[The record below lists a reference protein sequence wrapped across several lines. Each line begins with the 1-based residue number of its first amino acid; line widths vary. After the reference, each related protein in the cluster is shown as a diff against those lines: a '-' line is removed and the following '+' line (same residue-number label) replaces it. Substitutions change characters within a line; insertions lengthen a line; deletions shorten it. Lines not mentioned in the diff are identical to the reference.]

1 MLRVGFAAVR
11 VLVLVNPA
19 ASSVTAPA
27 RAALERTLR
36 AALHVEVS
44 ETTRRGHATEIARRA
59 AADGFDVVAVF
70 AGDGTLNEAANG
82 LAGTTTV
89 LAPLPGGST
98 NVFARTLGVA
108 FDPLD
113 AAKQLV
119 DSLATRSFRRVGLG
133 AAAAPGQERR
143 RFLFHLGLGFDAAVI
158 RRMEQR
164 SYLKRHFAHPAFALA
179 AVDTWARHYDRRSA
193 IRLESIG
200 PDGIET
206 ATGPYAV
213 ISNSDPYTYV
223 GHRRMS
229 IAAGASLSR
238 PLAVTVLR
246 SLGAGL
252 IVRATSSAVGSGAFM
267 ASAPDI
273 TQITDVTSVE
283 VSGDRPFPWQVDG
296 DYLGEIGRVEV
307 LYEPDTL
314 TLVVP

>member
-19 ASSVTAPA
+19 ASSVTAA
-27 RAALERTLR
+27 TRAALEQTLR
-36 AALHVEVS
+36 AALDVEVT
-44 ETTRRGHATEIARRA
+44 ETTRRGHATEIARNA
-59 AADGFDVVAVF
+59 AADGFNVVIVF

-82 LAGTTTV
+82 LAGTTTA

-98 NVFARTLGVA
+98 NVFARTLGIA

-113 AAKQLV
+113 AAAALV
-119 DSLATRSFRRVGLG
+119 DQLAARSFRRVGLG
-133 AAAAPGQERR
+133 AATAPGQERR

-164 SYLKRHFAHPAFALA
+164 SYLKRHFAHPAFVLA
-179 AVDTWARHYDRRSA
+179 AVDTWARHYDRRSS

-213 ISNSDPYTYV
+213 ISNSDPYTYI
-223 GHRRMS
+223 GHRRMT
-229 IAAGASLSR
+229 IATGASLSR
-238 PLAVTVLR
+238 PLAVTVMR
-246 SLGAGL
+246 SVGAGVM
-252 IVRATSSAVGSGAFM
+252 VRATSSAVGSGAFM
-267 ASAPDI
+267 ANAPDI
-273 TQITDVTSVE
+273 TQIADVTSVA

-296 DYLGEIGRVEV
+296 DYLGEIDRLDVR
-307 LYEPDTL
+307 YEPDTL